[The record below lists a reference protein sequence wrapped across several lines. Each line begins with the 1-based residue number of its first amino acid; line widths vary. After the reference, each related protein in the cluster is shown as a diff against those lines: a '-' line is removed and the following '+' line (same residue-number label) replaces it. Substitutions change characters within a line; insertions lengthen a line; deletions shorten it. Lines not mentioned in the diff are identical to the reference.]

1 METLYRVENAELG
14 IASEVRK
21 TLDGS
26 KRVYALYMIDTD
38 ADSVV
43 MTQLGDNYDRFV
55 DKADEFAHVTAWA
68 SQMYEVVNHKHGR
81 RAVVDEAPTDKY
93 EYRLVMYQDG
103 LSIAVKFGENRHD
116 LEWFADK
123 FIREGKV
130 V

>member
-14 IASEVRK
+14 IASEIRK
-21 TLDGS
+21 TLEGS
-26 KRVYALYMIDTD
+26 KRTYALYMVDTD
-38 ADSVV
+38 ADAIV

-55 DKADEFAHVTAWA
+55 DKADEFAHVNAWA
-68 SQMYEVVNHKHGR
+68 NQMYEAVNHKHGR

-103 LSIAVKFGENRHD
+103 LSVAVKFGENRHD
-116 LEWFADK
+116 LEWYADK

>member
-1 METLYRVENAELG
+1 
-14 IASEVRK
+14 
-21 TLDGS
+21 
-26 KRVYALYMIDTD
+26 
-38 ADSVV
+38 
-43 MTQLGDNYDRFV
+43 
-55 DKADEFAHVTAWA
+55 
-68 SQMYEVVNHKHGR
+68 MYEAVNHKHGR

-103 LSIAVKFGENRHD
+103 LSVAVKFGENRHD